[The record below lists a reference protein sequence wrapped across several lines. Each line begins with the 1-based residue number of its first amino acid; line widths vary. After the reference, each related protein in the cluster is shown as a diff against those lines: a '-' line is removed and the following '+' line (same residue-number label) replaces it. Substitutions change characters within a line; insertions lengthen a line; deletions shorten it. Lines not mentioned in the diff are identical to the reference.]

1 LDSWPL
7 SNNKSAE
14 ELKVMTK
21 AVKDDI
27 DQMVFAEI
35 LLSKKIVEEV
45 KR

>member
-1 LDSWPL
+1 
-7 SNNKSAE
+7 
-14 ELKVMTK
+14 MTK

>member
-1 LDSWPL
+1 
-7 SNNKSAE
+7 
-14 ELKVMTK
+14 MTK

-27 DQMVFAEI
+27 AQMVFAEI